1 MGSALRSGLMT
12 ALRQQTLEARAE
24 VDVARIQG
32 AVVRP
37 LPTPAYRASARTF
50 YQRRGKRLLDIT
62 LGAALFVALLPFMA
76 AIALVVLLVS
86 GWPVFY
92 GADRLG
98 QQGHP
103 FQMLKFRT
111 MVNGAH
117 HMLADL
123 LEAEPTLAREYQEN
137 LKLRKDPRRTRMGAV
152 LRRLSIDELPQLWQV
167 ITGEMSLVGPRPYAV
182 EEATLLS
189 SHPEILDA
197 RPALTGPWQ
206 VAGRNDLSPR
216 LRIALDAQYVTNV
229 TLAQDLRYLVMTVK
243 SLLRANGR

>member
-1 MGSALRSGLMT
+1 
-12 ALRQQTLEARAE
+12 
-24 VDVARIQG
+24 
-32 AVVRP
+32 
-37 LPTPAYRASARTF
+37 
-50 YQRRGKRLLDIT
+50 
-62 LGAALFVALLPFMA
+62 
-76 AIALVVLLVS
+76 
-86 GWPVFY
+86 
-92 GADRLG
+92 
-98 QQGHP
+98 
-103 FQMLKFRT
+103 

-182 EEATLLS
+182 EEAALLS
-189 SHPEILDA
+189 SHPEILDV

>member
-1 MGSALRSGLMT
+1 MA

-24 VDVARIQG
+24 VDVVRIQG
-32 AVVRP
+32 AVVRA
-37 LPTPAYRASARTF
+37 LPVPSYRASAPTL
-50 YQRRGKRLLDIT
+50 YQRRGKRLLDIMLGTT
-62 LGAALFVALLPFMA
+62 LFIGLLPFMA

-86 GWPVFY
+86 GRPVFY

-98 QQGHP
+98 PQGRP
-103 FQMLKFRT
+103 FRMLKFRT

-117 HMLADL
+117 HMLTDL
-123 LEAEPTLAREYQEN
+123 LEAEPALAREYQEN

-182 EEATLLS
+182 EEAALLS
-189 SHPEILDA
+189 SHPEILDS

-206 VAGRNDLSPR
+206 VSGRNDLSPR
-216 LRIALDAQYVTNV
+216 LRIALDAQYVSNV
-229 TLAQDLRYLVMTVK
+229 TLAQDLRYLVMTLK

>member
-1 MGSALRSGLMT
+1 MGAVQRSGLMT
-12 ALRQQTLEARAE
+12 ALRQQTLEARSE

-32 AVVRP
+32 AVVRA
-37 LPTPAYRASARTF
+37 LPVPAYRASAPTF

-62 LGAALFVALLPFMA
+62 LGATLFIGLLPFMT
-76 AIALVVLLVS
+76 AIALVMLLVC

-98 QQGHP
+98 RHGHP
-103 FQMLKFRT
+103 FRMLKFRT

-117 HMLADL
+117 HMLTDL
-123 LEAEPTLAREYQEN
+123 LEAEPALAREYQEH
-137 LKLRKDPRRTRMGAV
+137 LKLRKDPRRTRLGAV

-182 EEATLLS
+182 EEAALLS
-189 SHPEILDA
+189 SNLEILDS

-216 LRIALDAQYVTNV
+216 LRITLDAQYVTNV
-229 TLAQDLRYLVMTVK
+229 TLAQDVQYLVMTVT

>member
-1 MGSALRSGLMT
+1 MT
-12 ALRQQTLEARAE
+12 ALRQQTLEARSE

-32 AVVRP
+32 AVVRA
-37 LPTPAYRASARTF
+37 LPVPAYRTSAATF

-62 LGAALFVALLPFMA
+62 MGTTLLIALVPFMA
-76 AIALVVLLVS
+76 AVALVVLLVS

-92 GADRLG
+92 GAKRLG
-98 QQGHP
+98 LYGRP

-117 HMLADL
+117 HMLPEL
-123 LEAEPTLAREYQEN
+123 LEAEPALAREYQRH
-137 LKLRKDPRRTRMGAV
+137 LKLQKDPRRTWLGAV

-182 EEATLLS
+182 EEAPLLS
-189 SHPEILDA
+189 SHPEILDS

-206 VAGRNDLSPR
+206 VAGRNDLPPP
-216 LRIALDAQYVTNV
+216 LRIALDARYVSNV
-229 TLAQDLRYLVMTVK
+229 SLGQDLRYLAMTLK
-243 SLLRANGR
+243 CLLRANGR

>member
-1 MGSALRSGLMT
+1 MT
-12 ALRQQTLEARAE
+12 ALRQQTLEARSE
-24 VDVARIQG
+24 VDVASIRG

-37 LPTPAYRASARTF
+37 LPVPAYRASAPTF

-62 LGAALFVALLPFMA
+62 VGTALSIALLPFVA
-76 AIALVVLLVS
+76 AVALVVLLVS

-98 QQGHP
+98 QHGRP

-123 LEAEPTLAREYQEN
+123 LEAEPALAREYQN
-137 LKLRKDPRRTRMGAV
+137 HLKLRKDPRRTCLGAV

-182 EEATLLS
+182 EEAALLS
-189 SHPEILDA
+189 SHPEILDS

-216 LRIALDAQYVTNV
+216 LRIALDAQYVANV
-229 TLAQDLRYLVMTVK
+229 TLAQDLRYLAMTLK
-243 SLLRANGR
+243 CLLRADGR